1 MGNASYWPDT
11 KGFPHPRQSR
21 KGICVQL
28 PPQHTLLSVFRSCV
42 GLVGVTGSVPGSKH
56 RDGGQKEMGEG
67 REGDCDVQV
76 IHPHG
81 GDVGQLVPRKGWPDM
96 CFPTLSE
103 LGWEGVCVEGAS
115 IGPFPAV
122 LSASTVT
129 GSRFGCTCA
138 HGLRD
143 QTPSPGRKPGT
154 ICLLCPHFREAGCG
168 HSTLSPTLVS
178 EVIAGR
184 YSLEW

>member
-1 MGNASYWPDT
+1 MGD
-11 KGFPHPRQSR
+11 KR
-21 KGICVQL
+21 KWERAERGTVTC
-28 PPQHTLLSVFRSCV
+28 RSS
-42 GLVGVTGSVPGSKH
+42 T
-56 RDGGQKEMGEG
+56 
-67 REGDCDVQV
+67 
-76 IHPHG
+76 PHG

-103 LGWEGVCVEGAS
+103 LGWEGVCVEEAS
-115 IGPFPAV
+115 IGPFPTV

-154 ICLLCPHFREAGCG
+154 ICLLCPHFREAGCE
-168 HSTLSPTLVS
+168 HSTWSPTLVS